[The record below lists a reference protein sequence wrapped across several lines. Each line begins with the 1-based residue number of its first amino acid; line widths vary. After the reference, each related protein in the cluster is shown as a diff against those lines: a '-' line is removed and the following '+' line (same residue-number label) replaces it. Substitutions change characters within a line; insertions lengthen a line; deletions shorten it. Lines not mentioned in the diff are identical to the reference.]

1 MRVLGIETSCD
12 ETAVSIVEE
21 GKKILSNVV
30 SSQIDLHKCY
40 GGVVPELACRRHVD
54 LLLPVIKESLKQAGL
69 SLQDIDLF
77 AAARGP
83 GLIGALMIGLNA
95 AKSFSLALN
104 KPFIG
109 INHIEA
115 HLYAAQMSSEKPI
128 DLPAL
133 GLILS
138 GGHSTLA
145 IIKTLGEYEII
156 GETADDA
163 LGEAFDKCAKILGL
177 SYPGGP
183 IIEKLARS
191 GKPLY
196 PFKAGQV
203 KENPL
208 AFSFSG
214 LKTAVL
220 YTVQKIPEMNDSI
233 KEDIAASFQHAAFTD
248 VQTKVKKALQ
258 MHHLKNVLVGG
269 GVINSQAL
277 KEYLKPFNVFYPSQA
292 LTLDNGAMIAG
303 LAYHKFKGVSDPLS
317 LPAIATLSLSA
328 SG

>member
-1 MRVLGIETSCD
+1 MRVLGIESSCD
-12 ETAVSIVEE
+12 ETAVSIVVD
-21 GKKILSNVV
+21 GKDILSNVV
-30 SSQIDLHKCY
+30 SSQIDLHRCY

-54 LLLPVIKESLKQAGL
+54 LLLPVIKEALNQARL
-69 SLQDIDLF
+69 TLHDIDLF

-95 AKSFSLALN
+95 AKTFSYTLN

-109 INHIEA
+109 VNHIEA
-115 HLYAAQMSSEKPI
+115 HLYAAQMSSDKPI
-128 DLPAL
+128 ELPAL
-133 GLILS
+133 GVILS

-145 IIKTLGEYEII
+145 IIKSLGEYEII

-183 IIEKLARS
+183 LIEALAKKGR
-191 GKPLY
+191 PIY

-220 YTVQKIPEMNDSI
+220 YTVQKIPIMNDEI
-233 KEDIAASFQHAAFTD
+233 RQDVAASFQHAAFTD
-248 VQTKVKKALQ
+248 VAAKIKKALNQ
-258 MHHLKNVLVGG
+258 YHLKNVLVGG
-269 GVINSQAL
+269 GVINSQTL
-277 KEYLKPFNVFYPSQA
+277 RHYLKPFNVFYPSQA

-303 LAYHKFKGVSDPLS
+303 LAYHKFKGVSDPLT
-317 LPAIATLSLSA
+317 LPAIATLSLST

>member
-303 LAYHKFKGVSDPLS
+303 LAYHKYKGVSDPLS